1 MHPYES
7 EAFLYM
13 FNIYIYR
20 LVKLDWW
27 MVIIVQGISVK
38 KLQLLGLSLNEGLF
52 LTQLR
57 VHKDHAVL
65 SFIRW
70 NVENVRGYEKARRCS
85 FFNKDDSLLMIKRA
99 QLI

>member
-1 MHPYES
+1 
-7 EAFLYM
+7 
-13 FNIYIYR
+13 
-20 LVKLDWW
+20 

-70 NVENVRGYEKARRCS
+70 NAENVRGYEKAGRCS